1 MSNYMILLQKE
12 MKEALRNG
20 KWIWLPIAFI
30 ILGISQPIS
39 TYYMPQILESAGNL
53 PAGAVIEI
61 PVPSGEEVLAS
72 TLGQFGTIGTLLIV
86 IAFMGAISNERQNGT
101 LTLVMVR
108 PVSPLQYIASKWTS
122 QLIITIVSFLLSYG
136 MTWYYTELLFNPVPW
151 ERVLASF
158 VLYSLWL
165 LFILSVTL
173 LTGTWLKA
181 ASGIAGLSIVL
192 LGGLSVL
199 SGLFTKFF
207 QWSPSNIGSQA
218 VAILMQGEMSEDGVL
233 VICTIVILS
242 LLFVTIATINF
253 RRFEQF

>member
-1 MSNYMILLQKE
+1 MNNYMTLLQKE

-53 PAGAVIEI
+53 PEGAVIEI

-108 PVSPLQYIASKWTS
+108 PVSSLQYIASKWTS
-122 QLIITIVSFLLSYG
+122 QLIITVVSFLLSYG
-136 MTWYYTELLFNPVPW
+136 MTWYYTNLLFNHLPW

-158 VLYSLWL
+158 A
-165 LFILSVTL
+165 FIVY
-173 LTGTWLKA
+173 
-181 ASGIAGLSIVL
+181 
-192 LGGLSVL
+192 
-199 SGLFTKFF
+199 
-207 QWSPSNIGSQA
+207 GSFSFSQ
-218 VAILMQGEMSEDGVL
+218 S
-233 VICTIVILS
+233 
-242 LLFVTIATINF
+242 
-253 RRFEQF
+253 RF